1 MLYSLAEEFN
11 ETRKQDNNI
20 QHCLKKSIEQK
31 EKEKLVIACS
41 NTVYNPN
48 TMMIHLKNTSLTHRT
63 MMATRRLNIPA
74 FGTVT

>member
-1 MLYSLAEEFN
+1 MEM
-11 ETRKQDNNI
+11 NI
-20 QHCLKKSIEQK
+20 YQK